1 MIKYFGH
8 REVIGRE
15 ETNLSNVIKGI
26 EIGFEVLDTEGNP
39 FTEETRYNLISRVN
53 DYLKKG
59 GSVFLCTP
67 LPTDIKVVRKTPTI
81 LQCPFYEGQKVYL
94 MDENKIKSGTIRYI
108 RLGSPSFGNYE
119 RDNFKLGVREWNSPY
134 KYDAV
139 CTAVSNKSYAAIGMS
154 EYTTILRPLKDI
166 FASVEDLVKM
176 LQTDYDNK

>member
-8 REVIGRE
+8 REVIGRK

-39 FTEETRYNLISRVN
+39 FTEETRDNLISSVN

-81 LQCPFYEGQKVYL
+81 LQCPYYEGQRVYF

-108 RLGSPSFGNYE
+108 RLCTPAFSSYE
-119 RDNFKLGVREWNSPY
+119 KDNFRLGVEQWNNVY
-134 KYDAV
+134 KYDSINVA
-139 CTAVSNKSYAAIGMS
+139 TSNRNYAAVELS
-154 EYTTILRPLKDI
+154 QYTTICRPLKDI